1 MYMNERLHEIMNELN
16 ETNYATVEYLA
27 EKMHIS
33 SSSIRRDLAALEKR
47 GLVIRSYGGVELAD
61 SVNRNIPFT
70 MRKHAYIAEKK
81 RIATAAAKLVKEGD
95 VVFTDGSSTC
105 FFLFAELTKIK
116 GITVIT
122 NSIDGL
128 FFLSSYQTK
137 TLSSGGVISGENRSV
152 LVGHAAE
159 ETFSTMHAD
168 IAFISAQGVDEEG
181 NIFDNYLSEIPIRNI
196 ILKNSKQRVFLCDES
211 KVCRLS
217 AYKQCSFDDIDI
229 VVSDSAIGEIYGERY
244 KNTEFI
250 KA

>member
-1 MYMNERLHEIMNELN
+1 MYTNERLHEIMNVLN
-16 ETNYATVEYLA
+16 ETNYATVEFLA

-33 SSSIRRDLAALEKR
+33 SSSVRRDLAALEKR

-70 MRKHAYIAEKK
+70 MRKHAYISQKK
-81 RIATAAAKLVKEGD
+81 RIAAVAAKLVKEGD
-95 VVFTDGSSTC
+95 VVFADGSSTC
-105 FFLFAELTKIK
+105 FFLFEELTKIK

-137 TLSSGGVISGENRSV
+137 TLSSGGVISSENRSV

-159 ETFSTMHAD
+159 ETFRSMHAD

-181 NIFDNYLSEIPIRNI
+181 NIFDSYLSEIPIRNI
-196 ILKNSKQRVFLCDES
+196 ILKNSKHRVFMCDQS

-217 AYKQCSFDDIDI
+217 AYHQCSFDDIDTA
-229 VVSDSAIGEIYGERY
+229 VSEANLAELYSDRY
-244 KNTEFI
+244 KNTQFI
-250 KA
+250 QA

>member
-1 MYMNERLHEIMNELN
+1 MYTNERLHEIMNVLN
-16 ETNYATVEYLA
+16 ETNYATVEFLA

-33 SSSIRRDLAALEKR
+33 SSSVRRDLAALEKR

-70 MRKHAYIAEKK
+70 MRKHAYIAQKK
-81 RIATAAAKLVKEGD
+81 RIASVAAKLVKEGD
-95 VVFTDGSSTC
+95 VVFADGSSTC
-105 FFLFAELTKIK
+105 FFLFAELTKIR

-137 TLSSGGVISGENRSV
+137 TISSGGVISSENRSV

-159 ETFSTMHAD
+159 ETFSSMHAD

-181 NIFDNYLSEIPIRNI
+181 NIFDSYLDEIPIRNI
-196 ILKNSKQRVFLCDES
+196 ILKNSKHRVFMCDES

-217 AYKQCSFDDIDI
+217 AYRQCSFDDIDTA
-229 VVSDSAIGEIYGERY
+229 VSEANLFEKYGDRY
-244 KNTEFI
+244 KNTQFI
-250 KA
+250 QA

>member
-1 MYMNERLHEIMNELN
+1 MYTNERLHEIMNVLN
-16 ETNYATVEYLA
+16 ETNYATVEFLA

-33 SSSIRRDLAALEKR
+33 TSSVRRDLAALEKQ

-81 RIATAAAKLVKEGD
+81 RIASVAAKLVKEGD
-95 VVFTDGSSTC
+95 VVFADGSSTC
-105 FFLFAELTKIK
+105 FFLFEELTKIK

-137 TLSSGGVISGENRSV
+137 TLSSGGVISSENRSV

-159 ETFSTMHAD
+159 ATFASTHAD
-168 IAFISAQGVDEEG
+168 IAFISTQGVDEEG
-181 NIFDNYLSEIPIRNI
+181 NIFDNYLNEIPIRNI
-196 ILKNSKQRVFLCDES
+196 LLKNSKQRVFMCDAS

-217 AYKQCSFDDIDI
+217 AYRQCSFDDID
-229 VVSDSAIGEIYGERY
+229 VAVSEASLAELYGDRY
-244 KNTEFI
+244 KNTQFI
-250 KA
+250 QV